1 MQLEEIETSVI
12 GAYHEFDSNSE
23 DSELLLG
30 FFVQKRY
37 SEVIEFCSQ
46 STLEWTSLMR
56 VIHLQSL
63 MHTQMYDDCMRELA
77 VLIVAEYNS
86 YLRYH
91 LSLLLVAILARLE
104 KKDYAAICLK
114 DITFDI
120 DAELQVRE
128 GSDPHC
134 VKLKSL
140 RELCDSID
148 VKATK
153 LVIIDSPPYKCRLSV
168 KQKCVLDACS
178 VFLRRGIHK
187 AKRLEVEHSLNV
199 IFSAVTSLE
208 LSETFDSIL
217 KQVDSIVQAINREF
231 RAVFH
236 QDVESFKVQEW
247 SECDMDDLT
256 RFDQASIIVKS
267 CLTMSFF
274 HRLDQRFEES
284 IAILRKAIGVLD
296 RLKAFHL
303 ENDTINIASRN
314 TALLLII
321 QCHTIGKVPLSSE
334 DALDLLF
341 DFAERNINPLTEFVH
356 GRLSEYCLGCA
367 LLYEQLGN
375 EQDLP
380 IENRRRLVL
389 DMIRKLV
396 LAVTTS
402 TSAPLEIYEWI
413 LWGILIHGEFHK
425 RVFWFFYVVRSIE
438 ASKRVHKCQ
447 RQYERLSLYT
457 NGWELAQQ
465 IYLEYQGHHEKEW
478 IIDPKFILPSY
489 KVQDDTIVECNTK
502 YSEVFDPVAV
512 SVELID
518 TWKGTYSNY
527 RGAIPAE
534 LHIA

>member
-1 MQLEEIETSVI
+1 MQLDEIEASVI
-12 GAYHEFDSNSE
+12 GAFREFDSKNE

-30 FFVQKRY
+30 LFVQKRY
-37 SEVIEFCSQ
+37 SDVIEICLNS
-46 STLEWTSLMR
+46 SLEWTTLMR

-63 MHTQMYDDCMRELA
+63 IHTLMYDDCMRELA

-91 LSLLLVAILARLE
+91 LSLLLVALLARLE
-104 KKDYAAICLK
+104 KKDYAALCLK

-140 RELCDSID
+140 REICNSID
-148 VKATK
+148 VNSTK
-153 LVIIDSPPYKCRLSV
+153 LMIVDSVGYKCRLSV
-168 KQKCVLDACS
+168 EQKSVLDACG

-199 IFSAVTSLE
+199 IFAAVTSFE
-208 LSETFDSIL
+208 LSDTFDSIL
-217 KQVDSIVQAINREF
+217 KQVDSIVQVINREF

-236 QDVESFKVQEW
+236 QDVDSFKVQEW
-247 SECDMDDLT
+247 AETDMDDLT
-256 RFDQASIIVKS
+256 RFDQASIIVKN

-274 HRLDQRFEES
+274 QRLDQKFEDA

-296 RLKAFHL
+296 RLKAFHV
-303 ENDTINIASRN
+303 ENDTINLASRN

-321 QCHTIGKVPLSSE
+321 QCHTIGKVPLNSE

-375 EQDLP
+375 EEDLP
-380 IENRRRLVL
+380 VENRRRLVL
-389 DMIRKLV
+389 DMVRKLV

-413 LWGILIHGEFHK
+413 LWGILIHGDFHK
-425 RVFWFFYVVRSIE
+425 RLFWFFYVVRSIE
-438 ASKRVHKCQ
+438 ASKRIHK
-447 RQYERLSLYT
+447 RQKEYERLDRYA

-465 IYLEYQGHHEKEW
+465 IYREYQGHHEKEW
-478 IIDPKFILPSY
+478 IVDPKFILPSY
-489 KVQDDTIVECNTK
+489 KVHEDTIVECSNK
-502 YSEVFDPVAV
+502 YSEVFDPISV